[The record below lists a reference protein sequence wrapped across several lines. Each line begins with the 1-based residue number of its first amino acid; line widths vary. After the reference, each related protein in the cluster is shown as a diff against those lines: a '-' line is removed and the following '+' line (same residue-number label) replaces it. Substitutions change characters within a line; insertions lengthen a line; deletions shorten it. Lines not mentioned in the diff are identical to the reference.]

1 MLIVLSVE
9 KTVLSVTFVN
19 SCLDMQKD
27 LQQIWNTQ
35 KQMQFLCPTCAHED
49 RLLVVLLNKFNEI
62 RISTWNIK
70 DNLGN

>member
-35 KQMQFLCPTCAHED
+35 KQMQFLCPTCVNHED
-49 RLLVVLLNKFNEI
+49 RYL
-62 RISTWNIK
+62 
-70 DNLGN
+70 